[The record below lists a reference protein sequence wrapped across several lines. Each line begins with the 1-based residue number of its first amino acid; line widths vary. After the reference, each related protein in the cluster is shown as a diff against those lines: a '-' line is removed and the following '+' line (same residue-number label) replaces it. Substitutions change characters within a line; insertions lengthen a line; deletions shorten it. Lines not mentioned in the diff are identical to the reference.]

1 MIELCKYWNSMGSN
15 IPDAFFAPFL
25 PVFSFSGEFPSPSKS
40 STSVAEVDHAGSR
53 TFRRNNLSTLASS
66 SRSPASSESRQTRRS
81 NTTTGPRH
89 MLPML
94 SIHRYRCRSF
104 VGKLRQRLL
113 YPAPPTRLSREFS
126 SKQKGYRKA
135 EGRCRRSKGF
145 RNDFED
151 FTSRWILVVSSLRKT
166 TRFDWQNVTIDSKWA
181 VFKLM
186 ELIWSFFEWKS
197 KWMMKWPVLVIETSI
212 SI

>member
-1 MIELCKYWNSMGSN
+1 MGSN

-40 STSVAEVDHAGSR
+40 STFVAKVDHAGSR
-53 TFRRNNLSTLASS
+53 TSRRNNSSTLASS

-89 MLPML
+89 MFPML

-104 VGKLRQRLL
+104 VGKHRQRLL
-113 YPAPPTRLSREFS
+113 YSAPPTRFCREFS

-151 FTSRWILVVSSLRKT
+151 FTSRWISVVPPFRKS
-166 TRFDWQNVTIDSKWA
+166 TRFDWQNITIDSKWG
-181 VFKLM
+181 VLKLM
-186 ELIWSFFEWKS
+186 ELIWSLFDWKS
-197 KWMMKWPVLVIETSI
+197 KWMTKWAVLVIETSI
-212 SI
+212 FV